1 MPTLWSCF
9 LENTADSE
17 NVPICYSCLTDLPNQ
32 VKCAQYWPS
41 RDREAEIFEEFIVKL
56 NSEDHC
62 PDYTIRH
69 LSLTNV
75 SSLDKLVEMYIVNF
89 SLCVYTCVSVCK

>member
-1 MPTLWSCF
+1 MPNCVVAVSPAYRSHIVLK
-9 LENTADSE
+9 
-17 NVPICYSCLTDLPNQ
+17 

-41 RDREAEIFEEFIVKL
+41 PDRETEIFEEFIVKL
-56 NSEDHC
+56 NSEDFC

-75 SSLDKLVEMYIVNF
+75 SLH
-89 SLCVYTCVSVCK
+89 

>member
-1 MPTLWSCF
+1 ML
-9 LENTADSE
+9 L
-17 NVPICYSCLTDLPNQ
+17 LQ

-41 RDREAEIFEEFIVKL
+41 PQRETEIFEEFIVKL

-75 SSLDKLVEMYIVNF
+75 SSEIVKVNVVAAHVGNN
-89 SLCVYTCVSVCK
+89 LCVASISVHLYHNEHS